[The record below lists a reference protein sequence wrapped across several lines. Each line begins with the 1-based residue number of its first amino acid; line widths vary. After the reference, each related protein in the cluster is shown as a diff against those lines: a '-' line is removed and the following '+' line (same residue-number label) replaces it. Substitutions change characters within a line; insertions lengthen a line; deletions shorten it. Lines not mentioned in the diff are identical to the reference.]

1 MMWRWFWTCWDD
13 AMFSVQNWLPS
24 NFDLIVY
31 WALVFTLLCDGR
43 YLGWTIKLIS
53 KTYVAVRF
61 PEDFCE
67 RLRDFLNSFFCPS
80 CMNAIL
86 WWPDHKP
93 VVTGGP
99 FLGPHPIFVE
109 EPYGAA
115 VLIWDPADKT
125 SPHLWWSLWLVK
137 VGKKDQNPSVFSRKS
152 TTQTNMISINWTQ
165 TKGLFNTGI

>member
-24 NFDLIVY
+24 NFGLIVY
-31 WALVFTLLCDGR
+31 CALVFTLLCDGR

-109 EPYGAA
+109 GPYGAA
-115 VLIWDPADKT
+115 VPDMGPSWQDKPPSMVVSLIGESGQKRSESECLFQEINHTDK
-125 SPHLWWSLWLVK
+125 HDL
-137 VGKKDQNPSVFSRKS
+137 N
-152 TTQTNMISINWTQ
+152 
-165 TKGLFNTGI
+165 